1 MDSAFAVNSTVS
13 LLKKIS
19 LGLWLGFTAFAILLM
34 FAFISASISA
44 KKKDIGILRA
54 IGARS
59 ADVFMIFWA
68 EALMVALTCLILSIA
83 VTAIIC
89 PVLNKELPDTDLIN
103 ISVMD
108 FGWLNALMMAGVSVV
123 TATIATIIPVL
134 IYSKNRLWTAYA
146 RCDAVILR
154 SKIALKQ
161 RSPLPG
167 DRCYFP
173 CSRYYALTS

>member
-1 MDSAFAVNSTVS
+1 MDSVFAVNSTVS

-19 LGLWLGFTAFAILLM
+19 LGLWLGFAAFAILLM

-68 EALMVALTCLILSIA
+68 EALMVALMCLILSIA
-83 VTAIIC
+83 VTTVIC
-89 PVLNKELPDTDLIN
+89 PVLNRELLETDLIS
-103 ISVMD
+103 IAVMD
-108 FGWLNALMMAGVSVV
+108 FGWLNALMMAAVSVV

-134 IYSKNRLWTAYA
+134 IYSKKPPVDSIR
-146 RCDAVILR
+146 
-154 SKIALKQ
+154 AL
-161 RSPLPG
+161 
-167 DRCYFP
+167 
-173 CSRYYALTS
+173 